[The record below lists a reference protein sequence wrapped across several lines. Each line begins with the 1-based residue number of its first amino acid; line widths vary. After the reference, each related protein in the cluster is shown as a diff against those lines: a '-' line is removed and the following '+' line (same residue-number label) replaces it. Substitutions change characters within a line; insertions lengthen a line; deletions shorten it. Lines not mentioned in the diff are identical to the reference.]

1 MPRTIAVLGSTGQQG
16 GAVAKVCLKDGWTVR
31 GLTRNANGRG
41 AHALA
46 SEGAE
51 MVSADIDDL
60 DSLIKAFEVCS
71 GRCVFW
77 GIELMMAGCPSSLL
91 VRPFDPRSKARY

>member
-1 MPRTIAVLGSTGQQG
+1 MSQTIAVLGSTGQQG
-16 GAVAKVCLKDGWTVR
+16 GAVASACLKAGWKVR

-41 AHALA
+41 AQALA

-60 DSLIKAFEVCS
+60 DSLIKAFDV
-71 GRCVFW
+71 GVPDV
-77 GIELMMAGCPSSLL
+77 L
-91 VRPFDPRSKARY
+91 